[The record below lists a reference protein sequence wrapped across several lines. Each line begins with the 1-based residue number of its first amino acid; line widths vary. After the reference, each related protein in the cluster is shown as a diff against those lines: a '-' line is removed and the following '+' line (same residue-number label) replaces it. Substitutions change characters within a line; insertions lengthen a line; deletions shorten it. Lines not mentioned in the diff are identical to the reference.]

1 MTAET
6 YSRHGIR
13 FDYPEE
19 WEVQEQEQDNELLI
33 TVSSPA
39 TSFWT
44 LGLFFDSPSPEHVL
58 RTVINALEDDYP
70 ELDAYQSQ
78 EMICGCESVARDL
91 EFVCLEML
99 NGAWVRAVRM
109 QGYTLLVMYQCTDYE
124 RQEYLPQLEG
134 ITRSLT
140 CDEQPSGDPASL
152 EFLPPDS
159 DDSDLVDDDDEE

>member
-13 FDYPEE
+13 FDYPPE

-44 LGLFFDSPSPEHVL
+44 LGLFFDAPSPEHVL
-58 RTVINALEDDYP
+58 RTVINAFEEDYP

-78 EMICGCESVARDL
+78 AVICGREAVARDL

-99 NGAWVRAVRM
+99 NGAWLRAVRM
-109 QGYTLLVMYQCTDYE
+109 PSLTLLVMYQCTDYE
-124 RQEYLPQLEG
+124 REEFLPQLQG
-134 ITRSLT
+134 ITQSLS
-140 CDEQPSGDPASL
+140 CDEQAFEDSASL
-152 EFLPPDS
+152 EFLAPDG
-159 DDSDLVDDDDEE
+159 DNEEDDE